1 MNNRLGDIP
10 AWALE
15 DSDDEANGG
24 GGGDIE
30 MGSTPNNEMDQF
42 FREVD
47 GIKADIDAV
56 GSAAKMIDKIN
67 EQAMRATTT
76 AEENRLSQQL
86 KPLVDNTN
94 KRAKRTKNLLSV
106 LKEETEVWE
115 KDKSKKYKSSDLRV
129 RKNMTTTLTRK
140 FVDEMK
146 LYQQAQQQ
154 YKSDIKKKVKRQVL
168 VIDPE
173 ATDDDVDKVL
183 RSEGGRD
190 ALYKKKI
197 LAGGV
202 NDQIK

>member
-24 GGGDIE
+24 GDVE

>member
-15 DSDDEANGG
+15 DSDDEANG

>member
-1 MNNRLGDIP
+1 
-10 AWALE
+10 
-15 DSDDEANGG
+15 
-24 GGGDIE
+24 
-30 MGSTPNNEMDQF
+30 
-42 FREVD
+42 
-47 GIKADIDAV
+47 
-56 GSAAKMIDKIN
+56 
-67 EQAMRATTT
+67 
-76 AEENRLSQQL
+76 
-86 KPLVDNTN
+86 
-94 KRAKRTKNLLSV
+94 
-106 LKEETEVWE
+106 
-115 KDKSKKYKSSDLRV
+115 
-129 RKNMTTTLTRK
+129 MTTTLTRK